1 MSSKDLYSQIYV
13 YGKNFYIHKHIENI
27 GRMNNQ
33 KALSDKQ
40 LAGEFSKYK
49 QSSGLAVKKQYIDY
63 IKGSMNNLSPGAQK
77 AIDEAL
83 DSENSNDKILTRLHS
98 VLQQSFEAQFHEQA
112 ITAAMQ
118 KQSNINWAT
127 TKNSQANEL
136 DKILRSN
143 GRNGNPLEGFKFLD
157 EILQTLEKTCRLLG
171 TKQGK
176 QLALILANQRSNY
189 STTRNLGKNLQK
201 ELNTFITNY
210 NGVSVSN
217 ADIKEGI
224 EAAQLINNFATALAK
239 NKTKTGEQKHK
250 WLSTRS
256 LQTLFQNNIF
266 PSLSELFVNHLQ
278 QAGIEEIYNEI
289 GAAIYSAKPSGT
301 DSSYIQAY
309 DPEGK
314 KIDNQFLKNI
324 GVNEGKESKDFGK
337 ADSLLNVGLNVETI
351 TGKLQGQINISVGIS
366 TKAYM
371 TNTIG
376 GALDKN
382 YEKYSLGRGLNLGQA
397 FSLIPN
403 FSLYN
408 RYLGYNVISRT
419 SSQFP
424 QALVALQDILL
435 TRGLAYL
442 AAGRGPGDSVQL
454 LFLNGSI
461 MSMWDVIQYGIQ
473 NNIGKSGS
481 LLGKHMSKDNN
492 NGIYMSISN
501 RPEIIK
507 NATDDSWR
515 IRVIGTNN
523 SINSAVMQLEIIPKK
538 ILDYAKASKNLTK

>member
-13 YGKNFYIHKHIENI
+13 YGKNFYIHKHIKNI

-33 KALSDKQ
+33 SPMSDSE
-40 LAGEFSKYK
+40 LANEFSKYK
-49 QSSGLAVKKQYIDY
+49 QSSGLAVKNQYIDY
-63 IKGSMNNLSPGAQK
+63 IKGSMKNLSPGASK

-83 DSENSNDKILTRLHS
+83 DSENSSDKILTRLHS

-112 ITAAMQ
+112 IIAAMQ

-143 GRNGNPLEGFKFLD
+143 GRNGDPLEGFKFLD

-189 STTRNLGKNLQK
+189 STTRELGKNLQK

-224 EAAQLINNFATALAK
+224 QAAQLINNFATALAK
-239 NKTKTGEQKHK
+239 NKTKTGEQKNK
-250 WLSTRS
+250 WLSTRAMQS
-256 LQTLFQNNIF
+256 LFQNNIF

-278 QAGIEEIYNEI
+278 QTGIEEIYNEI
-289 GAAIYSAKPSGT
+289 GAAIYSAKSSGT
-301 DSSYIQAY
+301 DASYIQAY
-309 DPEGK
+309 TPEGQR
-314 KIDNQFLKNI
+314 IDNQFLKNI

-351 TGKLQGQINISVGIS
+351 TGKLQGQINMSVGIS

-382 YEKYSLGRGLNLGQA
+382 YDKYSLGRGLNLGQA
-397 FSLIPN
+397 FALIPN

-408 RYLGYNVISRT
+408 RYLGYNVISREST
-419 SSQFP
+419 DLP
-424 QALVALQDILL
+424 QALVTLQDILL

-442 AAGRGPGDSVQL
+442 AAGRGPEDSVQL
-454 LFLNGSI
+454 LFLNGNI

-473 NNIGKSGS
+473 KNIGKSGN
-481 LLGKHMSKDNN
+481 LLGKKMSKDDN
-492 NGIYMSISN
+492 NGIYMSLSN

-507 NATDDSWR
+507 NAAATDWKT
-515 IRVIGTNN
+515 RVIGTND
-523 SINSAVMQLEIIPKK
+523 SINSAVIQLEIIPKK
-538 ILDYAKASKNLTK
+538 IIDYTKGLTK